1 MSATDVTAS
10 TPTPAAAGSASTPAS
25 ASAAAGSAL
34 RRLAGLELRRYA
46 RRPLFLI
53 GVVLTA
59 VSAAI
64 PPDHDTSTFF
74 NSIVPAAALGIL
86 GLVAMASLT
95 RSAHVLRESAGVAP
109 VPERTQTAAL
119 ALGCLLPFA
128 VGIAWFA
135 VSVWGY
141 HRHPP
146 APEGYP
152 FGDMSTSWKWALL
165 FGEGTMATLGGPLL
179 GVVIGRWWPRRGVA
193 PMLAVLLVAVVI
205 VMQGLFDPLIRVR
218 VVMPFTYWG
227 GPDGNPEHWRILTG
241 SPQWWVGYLACLC
254 GLAVVGALW
263 HDPGARGRLLRVA
276 GLALLVAAVATCLLA
291 MFTGVGD
298 VLTNPLPS

>member
-1 MSATDVTAS
+1 MSAADLTAS
-10 TPTPAAAGSASTPAS
+10 TPTSHSAAAS
-25 ASAAAGSAL
+25 ASLSAPAAAGSAL
-34 RRLAGLELRRYA
+34 RRLTGLELRRYA
-46 RRPLFLI
+46 RHPLFLI
-53 GVVLTA
+53 GVVLTTVNA
-59 VSAAI
+59 VG
-64 PPDHDTSTFF
+64 PPDHHTSTFF
-74 NSIVPAAALGIL
+74 NPIVPAAALGIL

-95 RSAHVLRESAGVAP
+95 RSAHVLRESAGAAP

-119 ALGCLLPFA
+119 TLACLLPFA

-146 APEGYP
+146 APEGFP

-179 GVVIGRWWPRRGVA
+179 GVLIGRWWPRRGVA

-205 VMQGLFDPLIRVR
+205 VMQGLFDPLIRIR

-227 GPDGNPEHWRILTG
+227 GPHGNPEHWRILTG
-241 SPQWWVGYLACLC
+241 SPQWWVAYLACLS

-263 HDPGARGRLLRVA
+263 HDPDARSRRLRVT
-276 GLALLVAAVATCLLA
+276 GLALLAVAIATSLLA